1 MASPIAREEITEN
14 IIAIRVSRSYSQRS
28 GKGYEVSFSPERR
41 SGPAFAARC
50 GRLH

>member
-28 GKGYEVSFSPERR
+28 GKGYEVSFSTALTVTVT
-41 SGPAFAARC
+41 SHGP
-50 GRLH
+50 